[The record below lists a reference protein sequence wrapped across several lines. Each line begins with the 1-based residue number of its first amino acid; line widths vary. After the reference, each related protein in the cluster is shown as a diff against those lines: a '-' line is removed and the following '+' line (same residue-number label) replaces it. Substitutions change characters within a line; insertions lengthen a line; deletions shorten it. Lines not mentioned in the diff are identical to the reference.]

1 MSLEIQEKQSAH
13 VRKKKIKIKVESEE
27 TAENQDTNSEKS
39 TPVDELQDARLSEI
53 GRKIH
58 ADAENQLKEMQAKL
72 EAKAQE
78 AKETYDRLLRVS
90 ADFENY
96 KKRSAREIEEFR
108 KYANQTLLK
117 EMLSVVDNLELAINS
132 SNHGKK
138 TDNNLIEGLNL
149 TLNEILRVF
158 ERFDVKPIQAQGQ
171 TFDPAFHE
179 AVMREETDDFPENTV
194 VSEFQK
200 GYLIH
205 DRLLRPAMVVVAA
218 PKTTREDNKADKE
231 D

>member
-1 MSLEIQEKQSAH
+1 MSE
-13 VRKKKIKIKVESEE
+13 KKKIKIKVESEE
-27 TAENQDTNSEKS
+27 TVENEKTNTEKS
-39 TPVDELQDARLSEI
+39 APVDEQQGSRLSTFGDSENA
-53 GRKIH
+53 G
-58 ADAENQLKEMQAKL
+58 AEDQLKEMQAKL
-72 EAKAQE
+72 EAKEQE

-96 KKRSAREIEEFR
+96 KKRSARETEEFR

-117 EMLSVVDNLELAINS
+117 EMLTVVDNLELAINS
-132 SNHGKK
+132 SNHRKK
-138 TDNNLIEGLNL
+138 TDKDLIEGLNL

-158 ERFDVKPIQAQGQ
+158 EKFDVKPIKAQGQ
-171 TFDPAFHE
+171 PFDPAFHE
-179 AVMREETDDFPENTV
+179 AVMREESDDFPENTV

-218 PKTTREDNKADKE
+218 PKATREDTKPEKKD
-231 D
+231 

>member
-1 MSLEIQEKQSAH
+1 MSE
-13 VRKKKIKIKVESEE
+13 KKKIRINVEAEE
-27 TAENQDTNSEKS
+27 TAENEDSNSEKS
-39 TPVDELQDARLSEI
+39 TPVDDQQGGRLSEI
-53 GRKIH
+53 GENVH
-58 ADAENQLKEMQAKL
+58 ADAENQLKEMQAKI
-72 EAKAQE
+72 EAKEQE

-117 EMLSVVDNLELAINS
+117 EMLSVVDSLQLAINS
-132 SNHGKK
+132 SNHRKK
-138 TDNNLIEGLNL
+138 TDKNLIEGLNL

-158 ERFDVKPIQAQGQ
+158 EKFDVRPIAAQGQ

-218 PKTTREDNKADKE
+218 PKTTREDNKPDIK

>member
-1 MSLEIQEKQSAH
+1 MSE
-13 VRKKKIKIKVESEE
+13 KKKIKINIESEE
-27 TAENQDTNSEKS
+27 AAENEDTDTEKS
-39 TPVDELQDARLSEI
+39 SAVDEKQDDRLGEVEKS
-53 GRKIH
+53 KS
-58 ADAENQLKEMQAKL
+58 ADAENQLKEMQAML
-72 EAKAQE
+72 EAKEKE

-96 KKRSAREIEEFR
+96 KKRSARELEDFR

-132 SNHGKK
+132 SNHRKK
-138 TDNNLIEGLNL
+138 ADKNLMEGLNL

-158 ERFDVKPIQAQGQ
+158 ERFDVKPIEAQGQ
-171 TFDPAFHE
+171 KFDPAFHE

-218 PKTTREDNKADKE
+218 PKTPREDNKSDKSN
-231 D
+231 

>member
-1 MSLEIQEKQSAH
+1 MSEK
-13 VRKKKIKIKVESEE
+13 KTIKINVESEE
-27 TAENQDTNSEKS
+27 TAESEDTKSEKS
-39 TPVDELQDARLSEI
+39 TPVDEPQDGRLSEI
-53 GRKIH
+53 GEKVH
-58 ADAENQLKEMQAKL
+58 TDAEDQLKEMQAKL
-72 EAKAQE
+72 ETKEQE

-96 KKRSAREIEEFR
+96 RKRSAREMEDFR

-132 SNHGKK
+132 SNDRKK
-138 TDNNLIEGLNL
+138 PDKNLIEGLNL

-158 ERFDVKPIQAQGQ
+158 EKFDVKPIQAQGQ

-218 PKTTREDNKADKE
+218 PKTTRKDNKPDKE

>member
-1 MSLEIQEKQSAH
+1 MSE
-13 VRKKKIKIKVESEE
+13 KKKIKINVESEE
-27 TAENQDTNSEKS
+27 TPENENTNTEEKAAS
-39 TPVDELQDARLSEI
+39 DDQPQGDRLLELRDSKTVALE
-53 GRKIH
+53 
-58 ADAENQLKEMQAKL
+58 DQLKEVQTRL
-72 EAKAQE
+72 EAKEQE

-96 KKRSAREIEEFR
+96 KKRSARETEEFR

-138 TDNNLIEGLNL
+138 TDKNLIEGLNL

-158 ERFDVKPIQAQGQ
+158 EKFDVKPIEAQGQ

-194 VSEFQK
+194 ISEFQK

-218 PKTTREDNKADKE
+218 PKTPRENNKPDK